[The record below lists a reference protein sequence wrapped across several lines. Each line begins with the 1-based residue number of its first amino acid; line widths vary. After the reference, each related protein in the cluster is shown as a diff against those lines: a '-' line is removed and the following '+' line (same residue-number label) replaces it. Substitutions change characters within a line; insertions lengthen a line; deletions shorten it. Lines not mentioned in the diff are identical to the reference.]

1 MSWIDIYLSDGD
13 PRSVLGADTREAL
26 SQAPRLRDL
35 PYAYL
40 AYRKAR
46 LPFRNRLAFLALDV
60 ARNLAYR
67 RGFRD
72 GAALSHSGDKP

>member
-13 PRSVLGADTREAL
+13 PRSVVGADTREAL
-26 SQAPRLRDL
+26 SRVPRLRDL
-35 PYAYL
+35 TYAYL

-46 LPFRNRLAFLALDV
+46 LPLHTRLAFLAFDV
-60 ARNLAYR
+60 VRNVAYR

-72 GAALSHSGDKP
+72 GETLSTLGEKR

>member
-26 SQAPRLRDL
+26 SRVPRLRDL

-40 AYRKAR
+40 AYRKAG
-46 LPFRNRLAFLALDV
+46 LPFLTRLAFLALDIV
-60 ARNLAYR
+60 RNLAYR

-72 GAALSHSGDKP
+72 GAVLSRPGDEQ

>member
-26 SQAPRLRDL
+26 SRVPRLRDL

-40 AYRKAR
+40 AYRKAK
-46 LPFRNRLAFLALDV
+46 LPLHTRLAFLALDV
-60 ARNLAYR
+60 VRNIAYR

-72 GAALSHSGDKP
+72 GATLTSAGDKL